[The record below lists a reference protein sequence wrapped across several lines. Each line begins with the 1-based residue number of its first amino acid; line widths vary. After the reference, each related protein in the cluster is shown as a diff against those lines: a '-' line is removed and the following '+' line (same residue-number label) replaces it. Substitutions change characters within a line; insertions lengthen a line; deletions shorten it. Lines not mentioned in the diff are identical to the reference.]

1 MRTQLRLAA
10 GFALFAI
17 FAAPLVAQ
25 AQNPTAKGARGGGG
39 GGGGGGFGG
48 GGPGGGFGGPGG
60 GGPGGG
66 GPGGPGGA
74 RGGPANDSAER
85 LLQIEAVQDDLKVDD
100 KTKVKLKSLGEDAVK
115 ERTKRRDAIT
125 KMAAKQAAEITAQ
138 QNAAMAEQLAANGII
153 VDPKTLAANNNNGGR
168 GNRGGGPGGGGGN
181 NGQIERQMMT
191 LAMTA
196 LAEKVDATMIKL
208 LDAKQKVRLKQI
220 QLQLEGPRAFTDPNQ
235 EVAAKLDLSE
245 EQITEIRAATGQLRQ
260 GQRQAMMELAASFA
274 PADDNANNGNG
285 NGGRG
290 GRGGMPNL
298 NNLDPA
304 TRARFDQQNQQL
316 QTQNNAASM
325 TAIGQLLT
333 ATQKKTY
340 SKMVGDM
347 FDLAKL
353 RNTPPAP
360 GTPGATATAATATKS
375 ETPASKTADSAT
387 TTTTTT
393 KPAAKKSLREARGG
407 N

>member
-39 GGGGGGFGG
+39 GGGGGGGFGG

-60 GGPGGG
+60 GGPGG
-66 GPGGPGGA
+66 PGGPGGG

-153 VDPKTLAANNNNGGR
+153 VDPKTLAANNNGGR
-168 GNRGGGPGGGGGN
+168 GNRGGGPGGGGPGGN

-196 LAEKVDATMIKL
+196 LAEKVDATMLKL

-274 PADDNANNGNG
+274 PPADDNANNGNG

-290 GRGGMPNL
+290 GRGGFPNL

-340 SKMVGDM
+340 SKMVGDT
-347 FDLAKL
+347 FDLTKL

-360 GTPGATATAATATKS
+360 GATATAATKS
-375 ETPASKTADSAT
+375 ETPAAKTADSAT